1 MAAPHHI
8 VETTTAS
15 AAAKAAD
22 AVDRAGGRLCLE
34 LSAADRRRSRRRSL
48 DLWVQRYGLQHHS
61 HRQTQHLPHPVSR
74 LGRDSHRGSFELEQ
88 AFPLHCSFFLF
99 CFSVLP
105 FPTNVFFPL
114 LSGVPCG
121 P

>member
-8 VETTTAS
+8 VKTTTAC

-22 AVDRAGGRLCLE
+22 AVGHAGDRLCLE
-34 LSAADRRRSRRRSL
+34 LSMAGRMRNRRHNL
-48 DLWVQRYGLQHHS
+48 DLLAQRYGLQHRS
-61 HRQTQHLPHPVSR
+61 HRQTLRPPRPVAHR
-74 LGRDSHRGSFELEQ
+74 GQDSHQGSFELEQ

-99 CFSVLP
+99 CSSALP
-105 FPTNVFFPL
+105 FPKDVFFPL

>member
-1 MAAPHHI
+1 MAAPHH
-8 VETTTAS
+8 VEETTTAS

-22 AVDRAGGRLCLE
+22 AVDRAGDRLCLE
-34 LSAADRRRSRRRSL
+34 LSAAGRMRSRQHSL
-48 DLWVQRYGLQHHS
+48 DLWVQRYESQHRS
-61 HRQTQHLPHPVSR
+61 HRQTLHPRR
-74 LGRDSHRGSFELEQ
+74 LVCRRGPGSHQGSSEQEQ
-88 AFPLHCSFFLF
+88 ASPLRCSFFLF

>member
-8 VETTTAS
+8 VGTTTAF

-22 AVDRAGGRLCLE
+22 AVGHAGGRLCLE
-34 LSAADRRRSRRRSL
+34 LSAADRKRNRRHSL
-48 DLWVQRYGLQHHS
+48 DLWVQRCGLRHHS
-61 HRQTQHLPHPVSR
+61 HRRILHPPRPASR
-74 LGRDSHRGSFELEQ
+74 LGRGSHQGSSELEQ

-99 CFSVLP
+99 CFSALP
-105 FPTNVFFPL
+105 SPTNVVFL
-114 LSGVPCG
+114 LLFGVPCG